1 MSEAPLLDEGI
12 EDLSVEEHL
21 EERPLHRGAVL
32 EEQLLVEQVRD
43 VPGSLR
49 GSGHQGNQTL
59 PREIRN
65 TIGCT
70 QGVTVLGGVS
80 PVVTN
85 HGCKKP
91 QEDFPDL
98 HIHRFLYH
106 MTIT

>member
-70 QGVTVLGGVS
+70 QGVTVLGGGGGGGGGLTCS
-80 PVVTN
+80 DQSWMQKTSRRLP
-85 HGCKKP
+85 
-91 QEDFPDL
+91 
-98 HIHRFLYH
+98 
-106 MTIT
+106 